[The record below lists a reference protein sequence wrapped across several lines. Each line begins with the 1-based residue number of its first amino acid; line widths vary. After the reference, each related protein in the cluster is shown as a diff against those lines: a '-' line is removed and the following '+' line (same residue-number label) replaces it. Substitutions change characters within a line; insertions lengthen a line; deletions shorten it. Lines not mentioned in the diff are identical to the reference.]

1 MKQKVIWSAQLL
13 LVLLCALGLKAFY
26 SSAAADDLL
35 WILTP
40 TTVLVE
46 LLSGRSF
53 EFESYAGYMSSDHR
67 FVIAVPCAGVNFLI
81 TAFLMLALRRLW
93 RERFQPVSWFFLPVT
108 VVLAYVATLLAN
120 TTRIWFALEV
130 QAGSAWLTWLTHNQL
145 HRLEGIVIYF
155 LFLMLLFV
163 LTERFETASPR
174 TFARASLF
182 PLSIY
187 YAVTLGIPLVNG
199 SYHRGTA
206 FWEHSAFVLVLPLLV
221 ILPLV
226 LFFLAKSN
234 KRDQPNGTWSFLKL
248 PENYD
253 PKTAYPPRCSVVAG
267 DFHSAGSGPGTTLHA
282 TSNVADRDRTK
293 HIH

>member
-26 SSAAADDLL
+26 SSATADDLL

-53 EFESYAGYMSSDHR
+53 EFESYTGYMSSDHR

-93 RERFQPVSWFFLPVT
+93 RERFQPVSWGFLPVT
-108 VVLAYVATLLAN
+108 VMLAYVVTLLAN
-120 TTRIWFALEV
+120 TTRIWFALGRR
-130 QAGSAWLTWLTHNQL
+130 ADTAWVTWLTSNQL
-145 HRLEGIVIYF
+145 HRLEGIVVYF

-163 LTERFETASPR
+163 LTERFEKANARS
-174 TFARASLF
+174 FARASLF

-187 YAVTLGIPLVNG
+187 YAVTLGVPLLNG
-199 SYHRGTA
+199 SYRRGTA
-206 FWEHSAFVLVLPLLV
+206 FWEHSAFVFVLPLLV
-221 ILPLV
+221 ILPLLV
-226 LFFLAKSN
+226 
-234 KRDQPNGTWSFLKL
+234 QQIV
-248 PENYD
+248 
-253 PKTAYPPRCSVVAG
+253 TANLR
-267 DFHSAGSGPGTTLHA
+267 SAVSPSHESASRQAPWKPGNPFQRRWRISETLRRQCRESLLRLRA
-282 TSNVADRDRTK
+282 RS
-293 HIH
+293 